1 MPFEFFL
8 RFQRSYIQNVIKV
21 FDKTLSQLF
30 LVARKKVK
38 HHIED
43 QATQIYL
50 IVLLNRR
57 RQFPKMGKKN
67 EISKN
72 LFLFFPPSWI
82 YSF

>member
-21 FDKTLSQLF
+21 FDKTLSQVF

-38 HHIED
+38 HHIDD

-50 IVLLNRR
+50 IVLPNRR
-57 RQFPKMGKKN
+57 RQFSKMEKK
-67 EISKN
+67 
-72 LFLFFPPSWI
+72 
-82 YSF
+82 